1 MRTVANDCEPVMKYY
16 NDVRMMSVIRINDI
30 LKEFMTSSKRINKT
44 LNDLMTYYQIDHI
57 KGDAVHSKVKKIMM

>member
-1 MRTVANDCEPVMKYY
+1 MRTVANGCEPVMEYY

-30 LKEFMTSSKRINKT
+30 LKEFMTSSKGINDILK
-44 LNDLMTYYQIDHI
+44 DLMTYFQMDHI